1 MTMQK
6 SPVRIRRLATPQR
19 QSGVA
24 LAISL
29 VLLVAMTIL
38 GVATLSSTRLNERI
52 TSNAQQ
58 KSLAF
63 EVAESAIN
71 SVWTVNDMMTSIDAI
86 PTSSYNNPAAISDAA
101 LDSALSQDYDQNSSR
116 SGGGKSVD
124 LDATV
129 TVQYC
134 GESALPEGTTLSAD
148 ESEIQMTGLLFDVNG
163 VATITNSSTRA
174 DHLQRGAIIKPKTGR
189 TGACVTP

>member
-1 MTMQK
+1 MTTQK
-6 SPVRIRRLATPQR
+6 SNVRFRQLPTPQR
-19 QSGVA
+19 QAGVA

-38 GVATLSSTRLNERI
+38 GVATLSSTRLNERM

-71 SVWTVNDMMTSIDAI
+71 SVWTVSDMMTSIDAI
-86 PTSSYNNPAAISDAA
+86 PSSSYNDPVAISNAA
-101 LDSALSQDYDQNSSR
+101 LDSALSQDYDQDSSL

-134 GESALPEGTTLSAD
+134 GETALPQGTTLSAD
-148 ESEIQMTGLLFDVNG
+148 ESDIQMTGLLFDVNG
-163 VATITNSSTRA
+163 VATIANSSTRA